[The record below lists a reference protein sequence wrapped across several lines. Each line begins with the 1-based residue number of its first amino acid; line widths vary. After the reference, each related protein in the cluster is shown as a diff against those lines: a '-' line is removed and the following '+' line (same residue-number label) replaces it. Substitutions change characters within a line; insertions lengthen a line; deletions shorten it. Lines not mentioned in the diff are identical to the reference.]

1 MSNIPKARAILITK
15 VLPHLPRSA
24 RRHFYMAVH
33 LLKRRPQHH
42 RAHGTRT
49 KMNPV
54 LALKIRAFAALHPK
68 WTQQRI
74 AERFNVTNARV
85 SETLH
90 GKSK

>member
-1 MSNIPKARAILITK
+1 MSNIPKARALLLAK
-15 VLPHLPRSA
+15 VRPHLPTSA
-24 RRHFYMAVH
+24 RRHLYAAIQMMI
-33 LLKRRPQHH
+33 RRPQHH

>member
-1 MSNIPKARAILITK
+1 
-15 VLPHLPRSA
+15 
-24 RRHFYMAVH
+24 
-33 LLKRRPQHH
+33 
-42 RAHGTRT
+42 
-49 KMNPV
+49 MNPV